1 MPLSFDR
8 GIVILMTDDRPS
20 LTLTSVTIAAPAPR
34 ELAAFYA
41 ALLSAEVAVSEPP
54 GAEEP
59 EDAGWAQVKAGAITL
74 NFEFEQQWTSPVWP
88 ARLGAQLATQHLDI
102 FVQDLEASTRWAVS
116 QGARLALSQ
125 PQTDVRVLID
135 PAGHPFCLFE

>member
-1 MPLSFDR
+1 
-8 GIVILMTDDRPS
+8 V
-20 LTLTSVTIAAPAPR
+20 
-34 ELAAFYA
+34 
-41 ALLSAEVAVSEPP
+41 
-54 GAEEP
+54 
-59 EDAGWAQVKAGAITL
+59 VKAGAITL